1 MESSPVNY
9 LNYDNH
15 SFNETLDKEPKN
27 YKICK
32 HIRDKF
38 FNNFTRRPNLHKLNQ
53 LSSTEKSCS
62 TNSSSHA
69 GNFIQMESFF
79 NLSKLSTSNFQ
90 SSNLLMKNY
99 FDSFYIKNLNLDWI
113 ALDNPQNLSFSSI
126 NRDGCLFTIA
136 FDDSGEFMASSNH
149 NHHIEIWN
157 TNPSKRKIIK
167 TIKDHK
173 EIVTGLE
180 FFHGDSSYMMSCSL
194 DKTIQLWKD
203 FENKHT
209 FLDHSD
215 WVRCLSLSKDNKHFL
230 SGCVSSVVKLWDLE
244 TQSVVKTINNQNPD
258 PDLLNTVNSLMFMN
272 MDDHVFLCGL
282 RNGTVKLFDTR
293 VDTFNHLTREFKAHK
308 NKLNSIKFNHND
320 KYLLSSGRDSLCRLW
335 DMRKLPIG
343 ENPDL
348 NANYCVNE
356 YKGHL
361 CKGFNIETNF
371 FCQEKYIVTGSEDSF
386 IYIYDTISSDLVM
399 KYKTN
404 QKCVNLVKPFP
415 MKSHNYSLV
424 YTGLED
430 VSIYV
435 MNTNKVLGKNVEKNY
450 SGKKEREGKQ
460 GDVNLS
466 QVHDNNFSDYEE
478 ILNVEEKE
486 QNKHMKLIEEIM
498 SECGDLILRIFH
510 SNNLTYSNGMNFEH
524 LMEIIQRNNDE
535 ESLRIMQIVRNNFL
549 HH

>member
-9 LNYDNH
+9 MNFDNH
-15 SFNETLDKEPKN
+15 KNNDTLDNEPKN
-27 YKICK
+27 YKFCK

-38 FNNFTRRPNLHKLNQ
+38 FNNFTTKPNLQKTNNLNT
-53 LSSTEKSCS
+53 TEK
-62 TNSSSHA
+62 NSHSNNYS
-69 GNFIQMESFF
+69 NNSLQMQSFF
-79 NLSKLSTSNFQ
+79 NLPKLSSTG
-90 SSNLLMKNY
+90 SSHHIMRNY

-113 ALDNPQNLSFSSI
+113 ALDNPQNLSFTSI

-136 FDDSGEFMASSNH
+136 FDDSGEYMASSNH

-203 FENKHT
+203 FENVHT

-244 TQSVVKTINNQNPD
+244 TQTVVKTINNQNPD

-272 MDDHVFLCGL
+272 TDDHIFLCGL

-293 VDTFNHLTREFKAHK
+293 VDNFNHLTREFKAHK

-361 CKGFNIETNF
+361 CKGFNIESNF
-371 FCQEKYIVTGSEDSF
+371 FCEEKYIVTGSEDSF

-415 MKSHNYSLV
+415 MKSQSYSLV

-430 VSIYV
+430 ISIYV
-435 MNTNKVLGKNVEKNY
+435 MNTHKVLSKNVEKIY
-450 SGKKEREGKQ
+450 SCRKEREGKES
-460 GDVNLS
+460 DVIQDSNYS
-466 QVHDNNFSDYEE
+466 EYDE

-535 ESLRIMQIVRNNFL
+535 ESLRIMQIVSIEIYKYFKKTF
-549 HH
+549 